1 MVDIG
6 LGPTDGFSYLSKLV
20 RSWSP
25 RRVQTDAYH
34 RPCVLN
40 YVPCAITSFFQIPAQ
55 RLEYFYYMR
64 RMVSRQFAGN
74 AARL

>member
-6 LGPTDGFSYLSKLV
+6 LGPTFGFSVFRGYVATK
-20 RSWSP
+20 RSP

-40 YVPCAITSFFQIPAQ
+40 
-55 RLEYFYYMR
+55 
-64 RMVSRQFAGN
+64 
-74 AARL
+74 